1 MIRRAHVLRAALASA
16 AASLAVVLLCAGGA
30 MAEEAGRVGV
40 DPARIAAAKK
50 LMEVTGVTRQMD
62 GMVTA
67 MGEGFRKGAN
77 DARKGTDADKLSDAF
92 DRQMKRLMSYR
103 DAMIDDFAVIYA
115 QRFTAEEL
123 EAVTDFYQSPT
134 GQKFIEAM
142 PALMQAGAQI
152 GMKYSQKVLEGTKE

>member
-1 MIRRAHVLRAALASA
+1 
-16 AASLAVVLLCAGGA
+16 
-30 MAEEAGRVGV
+30 
-40 DPARIAAAKK
+40 
-50 LMEVTGVTRQMD
+50 TRQMD

-103 DAMIDDFAVIYA
+103 DAMIEDFAVVYA
-115 QRFTAEEL
+115 QRFTVDEL
-123 EAVTDFYQSPT
+123 KAVTDFYQSPT

-142 PALMQAGAQI
+142 PVLMQAGAQI
-152 GMKYSQKVLEGTKE
+152 GMKYSQKIIEGAKE

>member
-16 AASLAVVLLCAGGA
+16 AASLAVALLSAGGA
-30 MAEEAGRVGV
+30 MAEEAGRV

-142 PALMQAGAQI
+142 PGLMQAGAQI

>member
-16 AASLAVVLLCAGGA
+16 AASLAVALLCAGGA
-30 MAEEAGRVGV
+30 MAEEAGRV

-142 PALMQAGAQI
+142 PGLMQAGAQI
-152 GMKYSQKVLEGTKE
+152 GMKYSQKVLEGAKE

>member
-16 AASLAVVLLCAGGA
+16 AASLAVALLSAGGA
-30 MAEEAGRVGV
+30 MAEEAGRV

-77 DARKGTDADKLSDAF
+77 DARKGADADKLSDAF

-142 PALMQAGAQI
+142 PGLMQAGAQI